1 MSSHSRRFQT
11 RTVPQNMLCESLE
24 RRLLNSSTSLA
35 LRFSGAAGV
44 VSEKSPV
51 AGSLTSP
58 SVSNP
63 TRVGEPYEVTSKSVK
78 ISIISNDSSLSFRW
92 ETTETS
98 SGKVVSFAK
107 NNSNSAKENT
117 LKFSEAGLYVVTV
130 SVVQARQVV
139 ATSTLTFRV
148 TSVLASLSVTD
159 AAGTPANSSTPIVTA
174 GKSVQ
179 LNAVA
184 LDQFGIR
191 LSSQPVIQWNLKSQ
205 PKGATANTSQSGNN
219 LEVGVPAAGEYVFRA
234 TFGSLASDVPVK
246 VTPVLSSLTVVD
258 DTGSAVSPD
267 SSINVKST
275 STKLTLAGRDQFD
288 NPMSTLP
295 SLTWSTLSAP
305 DGGVISTSVKGAT
318 AVLNVN
324 RPGAY
329 TFQAKY
335 GNVIVGG
342 ALQVT
347 PTLAAFQFL
356 NSESRPFPS
365 GKSVAVAG
373 TSLSLR
379 YVPLD
384 QFGKPLVQS
393 PVVQWS
399 VPTAPTGSSAKFNTN
414 DGIVT
419 ATFDRAGSYTFRLQS
434 DSVRAELPVTVSAS
448 LTDLS
453 LGVPEETSDP
463 GSPVA
468 VTAATQR
475 LLVNARDQF
484 GMAMSVLPKL
494 QWTTP
499 TAPTGGN
506 ASVRLTG
513 TTAQVA
519 FSTSGTWTVAV
530 SFGSIT
536 ASRTLDVI
544 PTATRVALR
553 DSSGKAIPG
562 TSPLPVTGKSLA
574 LSAIVLDQFGVPL
587 ASQPD
592 VTWRLSRTP
601 TGATGTINTSGN
613 SASVE
618 FDRTGDWTVT
628 AQGGTVSAEVKISV
642 VAALS
647 SLTFTNMDGSAIS
660 ADQPIAVTT
669 ALQTLKLNAVDQFGK
684 AISVLPKL
692 TWTTT
697 NNPDGGVATGKNS
710 SGVATISFNKA
721 GQYTVKAAS
730 GTVSATASLN
740 VVQTLRTIAFTSADG
755 RTVNPNATVTV
766 TSASSQLNAV
776 PVDQF
781 GVTLA
786 NPGEVTW
793 ERISAPS
800 GAATEIKYTGTSL
813 RVQFDRFGSYV
824 IRGSIGDVT
833 VSLKYEVVQTLASVV
848 VTPNVARLSY
858 GASQVFKASAL
869 DQFGTALSVQPTF
882 RWSAA
887 GGTISSIGT
896 FKAGT
901 VAGTFTVTATGG
913 QKRGE
918 ASIEVSAPVLPSG
931 LQDPA
936 ISAAVSAAYSD
947 GLLNRTEVISI
958 LRVAGEDGAVSGT
971 ELADF
976 QYLVSPGGGF
986 VIPDYVRNLASDVV
1000 NSNPANA
1007 KFQGQTLGN
1016 LSAGSSSSQLNRLID
1031 KSFFGA
1037 DVPQLTTTGLSW
1049 VTSTGT
1055 LFPSTPSRADAKQGL
1070 LGDCYFISAL
1080 AAIADR
1086 NPNAVRNMF
1095 IDNGDGTYTVRFYT
1109 GQYGDFN
1116 NSGTITSGFAS
1127 GAGTADYVTV
1137 NRSLP
1142 VNGNGSLVYSGYGL
1156 SATSTSTILWI
1167 ALAEKA
1173 YAQWNETGGEG
1184 RDGTNRY
1191 AAIEG
1196 GWMAN
1201 VNCQVL
1207 GYNSTNFPF
1216 FSTSKQTLIN
1226 ALTAQRAVTL
1236 GTQSSPA
1243 NGLVGSHA
1251 YVVTG
1256 YDSTSDTFRLHNPW
1270 GTSHPGALTWAQLQ
1284 ANCSWF
1290 VTVDTSGS
1298 QSFSSPGGV
1307 SGSSSPRTTAI
1318 TPREAQ
1324 ANAPRRQA
1332 HNAGSEVTEERLVE
1346 EARSTQPQGGAEKS
1360 VAGSAERTEHL
1371 ENASLAETGDP
1382 IFPGNIHDDQQF
1394 LVLTQNELDL
1404 LISELA
1410 DELLLPLS

>member
-11 RTVPQNMLCESLE
+11 RTVPQNVLCESLE
-24 RRLLNSSTSLA
+24 TRLLNSSTSLA
-35 LRFSGAAGV
+35 LRFSGATGT
-44 VSEKSPV
+44 VSEKNPV
-51 AGSLTSP
+51 TGTLASP

-63 TRVGEPYEVTSKSVK
+63 TRVGESYEVTSKSVK
-78 ISIISNDSSLSFRW
+78 VSILSSDSSLSFRW

-98 SGKVVSFAK
+98 SGKSVAFAK

-117 LKFSEAGLYVVTV
+117 LRFSEAGLYVVTV
-130 SVVQARQVV
+130 SVIKARQVV
-139 ATSTLTFRV
+139 STSTLTFRV
-148 TSVLASLSVTD
+148 TSVLASIGVTD
-159 AAGTPANSSTPIVTA
+159 AGGTPANSSTPIVTA
-174 GKSVQ
+174 SKSVQ
-179 LNAVA
+179 LNAIA

-191 LSSQPVIQWNLKSQ
+191 LSTQPVIQWNLKSQ
-205 PKGATANTSQSGNN
+205 PKGVTANTSQSGNN
-219 LEVGVPAAGEYVFRA
+219 LEVGVPAAGEYVLRA
-234 TFGSLASDVPVK
+234 TLGNLSSDVPVK
-246 VTPVLSSLTVVD
+246 VTPVLSSLSIVD
-258 DTGSAVSPD
+258 ESGNPVSSQSLID
-267 SSINVKST
+267 VKST
-275 STKLTLAGRDQFD
+275 SAKLTLAGRDQFD
-288 NPMSTLP
+288 NSMTALP

-329 TFQAKY
+329 SFQAKF
-335 GNVIVGG
+335 GSVVVGG
-342 ALQVT
+342 GLQVT
-347 PTLAAFQFL
+347 PTLTAFQLL

-365 GKSVAVAG
+365 GKSVTVAG
-373 TSLSLR
+373 TSLALR

-384 QFGKPLVQS
+384 QFGKPLDAT
-393 PVVQWS
+393 PEVQWS
-399 VPTAPTGSSAKFNTN
+399 APTAPTGSSAKLETVN
-414 DGIVT
+414 GIVT
-419 ATFDRAGSYTFRLQS
+419 AAFDRAGNYTLRLQS
-434 DSVRAELPVTVSAS
+434 GSVRAELPVTVTAV
-448 LTDLS
+448 LTSLS
-453 LGVPEETSDP
+453 LGIPDETSAP
-463 GSPVA
+463 STPFQ
-468 VTAATQR
+468 VTGATQK

-484 GMAMSVLPKL
+484 GLAMSVLPKL

-499 TAPTGGN
+499 TAPMGGTT
-506 ASVRLTG
+506 SVRLTG

-519 FSTSGTWTVAV
+519 FSTSGAWTIAV
-530 SFGSIT
+530 SFGTIT
-536 ASRTLDVI
+536 ASRSLEVI

-553 DSSGKAIPG
+553 DPAGKAIPG
-562 TSPLPVTGKSLA
+562 TSPLPVTGKGLG
-574 LSAIVLDQFGVPL
+574 LSAIVLDQFGTPL

-592 VTWRLSRTP
+592 VTWRISKSP
-601 TGATGTINTSGN
+601 TGANGKLDASGN
-613 SASVE
+613 SATVE
-618 FDRTGDWTVT
+618 FDRTGEWTIS
-628 AQGGTVSAEVKISV
+628 AQGGSVLTEVKVSV
-642 VAALS
+642 VATLS
-647 SLTFTNMDGSAIS
+647 SLTFTSMEGAAIS
-660 ADQPIAVTT
+660 ADQPISVSA
-669 ALQTLKLNAVDQFGK
+669 ALQTLKLNALDQFGK
-684 AISVLPKL
+684 AIAVLPKL

-697 NNPDGGVATGKNS
+697 SNPDGGVATGKVS

-721 GQYTVKAAS
+721 GLYTVNAVS
-730 GTVSATASLN
+730 GSVSATASFN
-740 VVQTLRTIAFTSADG
+740 VVQTLRTIAVTSADG
-755 RTVNPNATVTV
+755 RTINPSATITV

-781 GVTLA
+781 GVTLT

-800 GAATEIKYTGTSL
+800 GATTEIKYTGTSL
-813 RVQFDRFGSYV
+813 RVRFDRFGSYV
-824 IRGSIGDVT
+824 IRGMVGDVT
-833 VSLKYEVVQTLASVV
+833 VSLKFEVVQTLASVV
-848 VTPNVARLSY
+848 VTPDVARLNY
-858 GASQVFKASAL
+858 GATQAFKASAL

-882 RWSAA
+882 RWSAT
-887 GGTISSIGT
+887 GGTISSTGA

-913 QKRGE
+913 QKRGD
-918 ASIEVSAPVLPSG
+918 ASIEISAPVLPSG

-936 ISAAVSAAYSD
+936 ISAAVSAAYND
-947 GLLNRTEVISI
+947 GLLNRTEMISI
-958 LRVAGEDGAVSGT
+958 LRVAGEDGSVSGT

-986 VIPDYVRNLASDVV
+986 VIPDYVRNLAGDVV
-1000 NSNPANA
+1000 NSNQANA

-1016 LSAGSSSSQLNRLID
+1016 LTAGSSSSQLNKLID
-1031 KSFFGA
+1031 KWFFGA

-1055 LFPSTPSRADAKQGL
+1055 LFPPTPSRADTKQGL
-1070 LGDCYFISAL
+1070 LGDCYFIAAV

-1116 NSGTITSGFAS
+1116 SGGTITSGFSS
-1127 GAGTADYVTV
+1127 GTGAADYVTV

-1142 VNGNGSLVYSGYGL
+1142 VHANGSLVYSGYGL
-1156 SATSTSTILWI
+1156 SATSSSTILWI

-1207 GYNSTNFPF
+1207 GYNSTNYPF
-1216 FSTSKQTLIN
+1216 FSTSKQTLVS

-1236 GTQSSPA
+1236 GTQSSPS

-1256 YDSTSDTFRLHNPW
+1256 YDSASDTFRLHNPW
-1270 GTSHPGALTWAQLQ
+1270 GTSHPGALSWAQLQ

-1298 QSFSSPGGV
+1298 QSFTSPGGV
-1307 SGSSSPRTTAI
+1307 SGSSSPRTIAATRSVSLAAQSAPEVL
-1318 TPREAQ
+1318 TGAKEAEETSTSDPHGF
-1324 ANAPRRQA
+1324 AEPTTL
-1332 HNAGSEVTEERLVE
+1332 GSTVHMERLESVSL
-1346 EARSTQPQGGAEKS
+1346 ARSSHLFMPGSSLNPQE
-1360 VAGSAERTEHL
+1360 
-1371 ENASLAETGDP
+1371 
-1382 IFPGNIHDDQQF
+1382 F
-1394 LVLTQNELDL
+1394 LILTQNELDL

-1410 DELLLPLS
+1410 GELLLPLS